1 MEAQQS
7 WSRAV
12 QSFEQIRSHLGATH
26 ALKTNDPYLISFD
39 LTLEGGRH
47 QGLYL
52 AELED
57 EDGEKVLRIST
68 PVGPFTGID
77 ATRCLRFNWQQRS
90 GYFAVSDLEGSPY
103 LHLCENRP
111 YALLSSAEV
120 DRLVAELGA
129 LGDRIEQAISSGG
142 DVF

>member
-1 MEAQQS
+1 MQT
-7 WSRAV
+7 
-12 QSFEQIRSHLGATH
+12 FEQIRSHLGAAH
-26 ALKTNDPYLISFD
+26 ALRTNDPYLISFD
-39 LTLEGGRH
+39 LTLGDGRH

-77 ATRCLRFNWQQRS
+77 ATRCLRFNWQQRT
-90 GYFAVSDLEGSPY
+90 GFLAVADLDGAPY

-111 YALLSSAEV
+111 YRLLDEGELHRV
-120 DRLVAELGA
+120 IDELGR
-129 LGDRIEQAISSGG
+129 LGDQLEQLLASGS
-142 DVF
+142 DAL